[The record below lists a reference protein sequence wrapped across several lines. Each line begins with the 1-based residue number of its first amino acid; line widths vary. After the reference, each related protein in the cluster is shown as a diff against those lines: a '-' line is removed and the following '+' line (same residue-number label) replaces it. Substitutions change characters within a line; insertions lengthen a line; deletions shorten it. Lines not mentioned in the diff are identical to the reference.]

1 VFSQGD
7 LKANCSY
14 ILDSGSVAVF
24 VWHGARS
31 SAPARQLAVRCA
43 KAYVG
48 TTLMGVDTVSSTTIA
63 ATAHELFEHMLLVL
77 FFVLPSTAATALY
90 CVACNEVVRQ

>member
-31 SAPARQLAVRCA
+31 SARARQLAVRCA

-48 TTLMGVDTVSSTTIA
+48 TTLMGVDTVSA
-63 ATAHELFEHMLLVL
+63 AD
-77 FFVLPSTAATALY
+77 TAAALFTRRMCSLSVCQHYRVTMDCCDRTVLMAY
-90 CVACNEVVRQ
+90 C

>member
-31 SAPARQLAVRCA
+31 SARARQLAVRCA

-48 TTLMGVDTVSSTTIA
+48 TTLMGVDTVSTITT
-63 ATAHELFEHMLLVL
+63 ATVHMQLERMLSLSYILLV
-77 FFVLPSTAATALY
+77 TAPTLRQQQHAHA
-90 CVACNEVVRQ
+90 VR